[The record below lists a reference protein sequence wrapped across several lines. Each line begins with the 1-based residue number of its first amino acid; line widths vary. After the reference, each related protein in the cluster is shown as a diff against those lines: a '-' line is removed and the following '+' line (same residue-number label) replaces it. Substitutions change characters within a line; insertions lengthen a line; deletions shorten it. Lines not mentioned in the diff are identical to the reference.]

1 MQDTDWND
9 LKYVLAVFR
18 TGTLAGAA
26 RSMGVNETTVARRI
40 ARADDRIG
48 TRLFDRTN
56 GALRP
61 TAEGLEIIES
71 AERVEREI
79 HGAVLTVSGRDA
91 RIAGTV
97 RITAVP
103 MIVNR
108 ILVPALGPLI
118 GAHHDLRIELI
129 AEPRDLSLTKRQAD
143 IAVRL
148 ARPGKELGVLT
159 RRLGQLDYGLYGRAG
174 ESAETLPWITYEDGM
189 AHLPQNRW
197 MTDRQGGSTAPVGA
211 NDAETIIESVRAG
224 LGKSLLPVVVGDRD
238 PELKRLDAE
247 APTPLSREIWIMVH
261 PDLRGLKR
269 VETALDWL
277 EETLSGL

>member
-1 MQDTDWND
+1 MQDPDWND

-26 RSMGVNETTVARRI
+26 RSLGVNETTVARRI
-40 ARADDRIG
+40 ARADERIG
-48 TRLFDRTN
+48 TRLFDRTA
-56 GALRP
+56 GQLRP
-61 TAEGLEIIES
+61 TTEGFAVIEG

-79 HGAVLTVSGRDA
+79 QAAVSTVSGRDA
-91 RIAGTV
+91 RVAGTV

-103 MIVNR
+103 LIVNR
-108 ILVPALGPLI
+108 ILVPALRPLLDM
-118 GAHHDLRIELI
+118 HPDLRIELI

-143 IAVRL
+143 IAIRL

-159 RRLGQLDYGLYGRAG
+159 RRLGDLAYAVYGPAG
-174 ESAETLPWITYEDGM
+174 TPVDALPWITYEDGM

-197 MTDRQGGSTAPVGA
+197 MAERRGETAAPIGT

-224 LGKSLLPVVVGDRD
+224 LGKSLLPIVVGEREPD
-238 PELKRLDAE
+238 LARLDSGE
-247 APTPLSREIWIMVH
+247 VPLSREIWIMFH

-269 VETALDWL
+269 IETTMNWL
-277 EETLSGL
+277 EETIASM